1 VVHVSWVCWMY
12 WVCWDQGRDAYLS
25 QSRHFEQVETSTDC
39 WPWLART
46 RAQEQ
51 GSDIRSKLL
60 NLTGFFSSWGGS
72 VAMVGT
78 PVGGVELISGDLIKG
93 TGRTKAIG
101 CFAAKEDV

>member
-12 WVCWDQGRDAYLS
+12 WACWDPGRDAYLS

-51 GSDIRSKLL
+51 G
-60 NLTGFFSSWGGS
+60 FSSWGGS